1 MLYRADFITHDEEDA
16 LLVEI
21 SKLPLQEAK
30 YKEFTAKRRIVAYG
44 GRYDFSSNELIP
56 AGPIPEF
63 LHPLR
68 ERISIWVEEPASL
81 SRIR

>member
-1 MLYRADFITHDEEDA
+1 MLYLADFITHDEEDA

-21 SKLPLQEAK
+21 SRLPLQEAK

-44 GRYDFSSNELIP
+44 GRYDFSSNEL
-56 AGPIPEF
+56 AIPEF
-63 LHPLR
+63 LYPLR